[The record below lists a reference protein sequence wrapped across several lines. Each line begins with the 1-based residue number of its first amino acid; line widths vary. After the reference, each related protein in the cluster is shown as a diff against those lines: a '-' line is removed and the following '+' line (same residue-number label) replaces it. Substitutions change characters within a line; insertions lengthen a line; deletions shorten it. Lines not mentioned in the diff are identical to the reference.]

1 MPNKVLAEH
10 LLGLIYVASAAPTA
24 LTVLGLHAGCRV
36 ELGTEIVRKRI
47 NYLGYQKWLD
57 DSLLDRSSLHFGRH
71 QSRCV
76 SKSESFGSEQFSVA
90 GTAMDLLIRS
100 IAGQHRIQRTMALVT
115 VEALLVPHGTL
126 G

>member
-36 ELGTEIVRKRI
+36 ELGMD
-47 NYLGYQKWLD
+47 W
-57 DSLLDRSSLHFGRH
+57 SSLHFGRH

-76 SKSESFGSEQFSVA
+76 SKSESFGSEKFSVA